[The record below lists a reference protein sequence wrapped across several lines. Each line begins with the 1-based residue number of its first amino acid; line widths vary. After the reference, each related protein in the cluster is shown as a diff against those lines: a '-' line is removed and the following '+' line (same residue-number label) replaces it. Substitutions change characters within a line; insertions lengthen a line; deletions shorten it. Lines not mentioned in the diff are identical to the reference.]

1 MEWLTLPAL
10 WGVPAGMP
18 DMWSGYY
25 DQRSEQAQPCSWA
38 EPTELDLALVKA
50 LYEAIAA
57 GTFCARCGA
66 TLGRRLR
73 LVPSYR
79 TATTPGSW
87 RLLVVTRCRG
97 WLRHPFSADVI
108 EEAGDLRIGQ
118 FERV

>member
-25 DQRSEQAQPCSWA
+25 DQRWEQTEPHSSA
-38 EPTELDLALVKA
+38 EPTELDLALVET

-73 LVPSYR
+73 LVPSSR
-79 TATTPGSW
+79 PATMPGSW
-87 RLLVVTRCRG
+87 RLLVVTRCHG
-97 WLRHPFSADVI
+97 WLRHPFAADVL
-108 EEAGDLRIGQ
+108 EEAGDLRMGQ

>member
-25 DQRSEQAQPCSWA
+25 DQLSAAEPGPQAA
-38 EPTELDLALVKA
+38 PTELDLAVVEA
-50 LYEAIAA
+50 LYDAIAA
-57 GTFCARCGA
+57 RTFCARCGA

-73 LVPSYR
+73 LVPSSR
-79 TATTPGSW
+79 PVATPGSW
-87 RLLVVTRCRG
+87 RLLVVTRCHG
-97 WLRHPFSADVI
+97 WLRHPFAADVT
-108 EEAGDLRIGQ
+108 EDTGDLRFGQ

>member
-10 WGVPAGMP
+10 WGVPAGMH

-25 DQRSEQAQPCSWA
+25 DHRPEPSGPDPRAA
-38 EPTELDLALVKA
+38 PTELDLALIAA

-73 LVPSYR
+73 LVPSSR
-79 TATTPGSW
+79 PVTTPGSW
-87 RLLVVTRCRG
+87 RLLVVTRCHG
-97 WLRHPFSADVI
+97 WLRHPFAADVT
-108 EEAGDLRIGQ
+108 EDDGDLRIGQ